1 MDPEAAPPAD
11 GPLDKRAL
19 YDHAACG
26 LILTR
31 DDGTFVLVNRTFC
44 AWIGYGEED
53 LVDRLHLQDLLTMG
67 ARIFHQTH
75 WSPLLQI
82 QGSIGEVKLDLVH
95 RDRRVIPMIMNA
107 VRRTAGAEARHEIAV
122 FVAEDRSRY
131 ERELLAARK
140 RAEELLKKE
149 REAQLALAAAQVEL
163 DLQRVAA
170 EDRAR
175 FAEQMVGIV
184 SHDLRN
190 PIAAI
195 QLSAALIGRGELTP
209 RQGRALE
216 AISSSVARS
225 KRLIEDLLDFTEARI
240 GRGLRVKIQPLRLHE
255 FTAQVVEELRV
266 LFPGRTLVHVAGD
279 GEACAGDEDR
289 LAQMLGNL
297 VSNAMTYG
305 DPAGRVTVSTQVGAD
320 VAMLAVHNHGRPI
333 AADALPTLFDAMT
346 RGAVG
351 DDGAGDDGGGKNGH
365 SVGLGLFIVRQIAR
379 AHGGD
384 VAVASSADAGTTFT
398 VSLPR

>member
-1 MDPEAAPPAD
+1 MSAAEPSQAQLLAAFDDAPC
-11 GPLDKRAL
+11 AL
-19 YDHAACG
+19 ARTTAS
-26 LILTR
+26 
-31 DDGTFVLVNRTFC
+31 GTFLRVNRTFC
-44 AWIGYGEED
+44 TWLGYRSDE
-53 LVDRLHLQDLLTMG
+53 LVGKRRLQDLLTMG
-67 ARIFHQTH
+67 GRIFHQTH

-82 QGSIGEVKLDLVH
+82 QGSIGEVKLDLIH
-95 RDRRVIPMIMNA
+95 RDGHVIPMIMNA
-107 VRRTAGAEARHEIAV
+107 VRRASGGLVRHEIAV

-140 RAEELLKKE
+140 RAEELLQKE
-149 REAQLALAAAQVEL
+149 REAQQALAAAQVEL

-195 QLSAALIGRGELTP
+195 QLSAALLGRAELTP

-216 AISSSVARS
+216 AILSSVARS

-240 GRGLRVKIQPLRLHE
+240 GRGLRVTTRPLRLHE

-266 LFPGRTLVHVAGD
+266 LFPGRRLVHTAGA
-279 GEACAGDEDR
+279 GEVCPGDEDR
-289 LAQMLGNL
+289 LAQLLGNL

-305 DPAGRVTVSTQVGAD
+305 EPAAPVTVSTEVGAEHA
-320 VAMLAVHNHGRPI
+320 VLAVHNHGRPI
-333 AADALPTLFDAMT
+333 RAEALPTLFDAMT
-346 RGAVG
+346 RGK
-351 DDGAGDDGGGKNGH
+351 DGAAAAAPSGH

-379 AHGGD
+379 AHGGE

-398 VSLPR
+398 VTLPR